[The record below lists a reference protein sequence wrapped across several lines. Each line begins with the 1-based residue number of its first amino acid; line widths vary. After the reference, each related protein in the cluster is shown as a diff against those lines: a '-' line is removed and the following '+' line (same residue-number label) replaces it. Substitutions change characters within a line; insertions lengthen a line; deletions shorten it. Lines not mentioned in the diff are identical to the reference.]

1 MRFMLLF
8 KGDPS
13 AETPPPADR
22 VAEVVAA
29 MREYGEDPARAGDRS
44 GQLARSLDSGRS
56 CCGVGRS
63 PRLTQ
68 QIPITASD
76 RYLTYQSR

>member
-29 MREYGEDPARAGDRS
+29 MREYGEDPARAGDLLRTTRALT
-44 GQLARSLDSGRS
+44 GQWPILLWG
-56 CCGVGRS
+56 GK
-63 PRLTQ
+63 
-68 QIPITASD
+68 ITATD
-76 RYLTYQSR
+76 TADTYHGLG